1 MGNLKLISVRLNPE
15 ALRAIEQLTVHH
27 PYWKRNAIINQLLS
41 TLLRCAGNQTI
52 WSMLSIPFPYEN
64 GFVVKFEKDAEV
76 LRQRSKETKS
86 EEI

>member
-1 MGNLKLISVRLNPE
+1 MENLKLLSVRLDPE

-52 WSMLSIPFPYEN
+52 WTMLSVPFAYDK
-64 GFVVKFEKDAEV
+64 GYVVKFEQDAEV
-76 LRQRSKETKS
+76 LRQRSQEAKS
-86 EEI
+86 EQL